1 MLDLGTKILIV
12 DDAACVRTTMSNV
25 LVGVGYCVRTAEDGF
40 SALREIRREVPDV
53 ILSDLDM
60 PGMSGFELLQVVR
73 HRFPAILLIAMSG
86 SFSGSEVPSGVAA
99 EAFYQ
104 KGSSIGALL
113 QIFMTPQH
121 LRRVSPPPYRA
132 AAPLRIQCD
141 VNRSAGMEPVKITC
155 PECMRTFAKA
165 LEAANN
171 LLREM
176 DCVHCGNPIQYT
188 IVTNA
193 DQTSRHSSQPYA
205 HSTMMA
211 VNASGP
217 GRQPKKT
224 KMLRPDVFIR

>member
-86 SFSGSEVPSGVAA
+86 SFSGSEIPSGVAA